1 MTWDPP
7 TDWGVGCPQDS
18 YYYLYLKTPSTAWA
32 YLDGTAATSYT
43 TGGYVNGET
52 YYWIVQS
59 FNGSKYTQSPVR
71 TFTINIYNPTAPANL
86 SPSLTCENTVFR
98 TYSWD
103 AVAGAMGFG

>member
-7 TDWGVGCPQDS
+7 TDWGVGCPQDN
-18 YYYLYLKTPSTAWA
+18 YYYLYLKTPSTDWA

-43 TGGYVNGET
+43 TAGYVNGET

-59 FNGSKYTQSPVR
+59 FNGSYYTQSPVR
-71 TFTINIYNPTAPANL
+71 TFTINICNPTAPANL

-103 AVAGAMGFG
+103 AVPGATGFG